1 MGVLDAWAYGIPCV
15 VTPVGGLPDIVVDG
29 ENALVFPV
37 GDVDIL
43 AKQLER
49 MISDD
54 GLREKIGKASLN
66 LAQTTFDIKNIN
78 KKIEKAYDRF
88 K

>member
-15 VTPVGGLPDIVVDG
+15 VTPVGVVIDG

-37 GDVDIL
+37 GDVDML
-43 AKQLER
+43 SSQLKK

-54 GLREKIGKASLN
+54 FLREKIAQASL
-66 LAQTTFDIKNIN
+66 
-78 KKIEKAYDRF
+78 EP
-88 K
+88 